1 MEIGE
6 LYQLIL
12 LIVLVGMI
20 LGVGLV
26 VLVNFSAATGV
37 TGTLAA
43 TAIDNAVT
51 ALSPIGSTWIG
62 LIVTVSIL
70 SIILTL
76 VIRSFAMGGR

>member
-1 MEIGE
+1 MEIEE

-26 VLVNFSAATGV
+26 VLINFSTASGV
-37 TGTLAA
+37 AGTKAA
-43 TAIDNAVT
+43 TALTNSIA
-51 ALSPIGSTWIG
+51 ALSPIGTTWIG
-62 LIVTVSIL
+62 LIVTVAVL

-76 VIRSFAMGGR
+76 VIKSFAMGGR